1 MVIYATIT
9 RGSSRG
15 SLQAVSEGGTS
26 FFIPKEIFVK
36 DGLKLKQVLSED
48 EFYSLK
54 KECNYFFCY
63 NKALLLLSLREHTA
77 LELKQKLL
85 LKKFEPTI
93 INKVLIDLKEEGS
106 LNEERFAAS
115 FVDSRL
121 RRTAEGKAIMRIRLL
136 RKGVPSEVA
145 DKVLG
150 EKYTDDLIDELIMSK
165 VDKFLAQGLE
175 RDQIKFKLKKL
186 GFSSY
191 EINQV
196 FERKF

>member
-1 MVIYATIT
+1 
-9 RGSSRG
+9 
-15 SLQAVSEGGTS
+15 
-26 FFIPKEIFVK
+26 
-36 DGLKLKQVLSED
+36 
-48 EFYSLK
+48 
-54 KECNYFFCY
+54 
-63 NKALLLLSLREHTA
+63 